1 MTTADQVKAM
11 IVSLLE
17 SSLAAGGRAPFVV
30 REETDLRAEGLID
43 SLGFVQ
49 LLAGLE
55 EKLGGP
61 VDIADL
67 DPDRLTH
74 LGALSAH
81 IAARHIAPPSSKP

>member
-1 MTTADQVKAM
+1 MTTAAEVKAM
-11 IVSLLE
+11 IVALLE
-17 SSLAAGGRAPFVV
+17 PSLAAGGRTAPAVTDQ
-30 REETDLRAEGLID
+30 TDLRAEGLID

-55 EKLGGP
+55 QKLGGP

-67 DPDRLTH
+67 DPDRLTN

-81 IAARHIAPPSSKP
+81 IAARHVATPSSKP

>member
-1 MTTADQVKAM
+1 MTTAGEVKAM

-17 SSLAAGGRAPFVV
+17 PSLAAGGRTVV
-30 REETDLRAEGLID
+30 VVTDQTDLRAEGLID

-55 EKLGGP
+55 QQLGGP

-67 DPDRLTH
+67 DPERLTNV
-74 LGALSAH
+74 GALSHH
-81 IAARHIAPPSSKP
+81 IAAQWCQR